1 MRPDDHTP
9 QEIDA
14 IMEEGTSMDEAMRLA
29 AWDALKVHKQSGFP
43 LAVWRNGKATW
54 ISPEDFERELVAAEE
69 KRKAESA

>member
-1 MRPDDHTP
+1 
-9 QEIDA
+9 
-14 IMEEGTSMDEAMRLA
+14 MDEAMRLA